1 MSKINAEILSVGAAV
16 PEKVLTNSDLEKM
29 VDTNDEWIVQR
40 TGIKTRR
47 IMDKSVENPAA
58 TLGAEAAKI
67 ALERANIT
75 PEEVDAVICATFTP
89 DNFFPSTACGIANR
103 IGAPTAFA
111 FDLSAACSG
120 FIYGL
125 TVAKSLIESGQN
137 RTIVLV
143 GAEIISRALD
153 WTDRNTCILFGD
165 GAGAVVLRATNDDK
179 GVLAAS
185 VGTDSTLNEILHL
198 RSFDGK
204 QNMFMNGNEVFKQA
218 VRLMTRSTKETLA
231 KCSMGSDDVD
241 LLIPHQ
247 ANIRIVNSVSK
258 KLGVDESR
266 VVVNLDKYGN
276 TSSASIPIALN
287 EAWEDGKV
295 KDGTV
300 AAIAALGGGITY
312 GSALIRF

>member
-1 MSKINAEILSVGAAV
+1 MSKIKAEMLSVGAAV
-16 PEKVLTNSDLEKM
+16 PEKVLSNSDLEKM
-29 VDTNDEWIVQR
+29 VDTNDEWIVKR

-47 IMDKSVENPAA
+47 IMDKSIENPAS
-58 TLGAEAAKI
+58 TLGAKAAEI
-67 ALERANIT
+67 ALDRAGVKA
-75 PEEVDAVICATFTP
+75 EDVDAVICATFTP
-89 DNFFPSTACGIANR
+89 DNFFPSTACGIANK

-111 FDLSAACSG
+111 FDISAACSG

-137 RTIVLV
+137 KTVLLV

-153 WTDRNTCILFGD
+153 WDDRNTCILFGD
-165 GAGAVVLRATNDDK
+165 GAGAVVLRATEEDK

-185 VGTDSTLNEILHL
+185 ANTDSTLGDILHL

-218 VRLMTRSTKETLA
+218 VRLMTKSTEETLE
-231 KCSMGSDDVD
+231 KCSMGADDVD

-247 ANIRIVNSVSK
+247 ANMRIINSVSK
-258 KLGVDESR
+258 KLGVTNDR
-266 VVVNLDKYGN
+266 VIANVSKYGN

-287 EAWEDGKV
+287 EAWEDGRV
-295 KDGTV
+295 KEGTV
-300 AAIAALGGGITY
+300 VAFAALGGGITY
-312 GSALIRF
+312 GSALVRF